1 MNEVAI
7 IPHTATSQGQ
17 YQQVYMT
24 TAPTA
29 GTQSN
34 HMRVAQEQPQQSDY
48 YMKTSGTTQDQQVI
62 VQ

>member
-7 IPHTATSQGQ
+7 IPHSAASQGQ

-24 TAPTA
+24 TAAPSSS
-29 GTQSN
+29 TQSN
-34 HMRVAQEQPQQSDY
+34 HMRV
-48 YMKTSGTTQDQQVI
+48 